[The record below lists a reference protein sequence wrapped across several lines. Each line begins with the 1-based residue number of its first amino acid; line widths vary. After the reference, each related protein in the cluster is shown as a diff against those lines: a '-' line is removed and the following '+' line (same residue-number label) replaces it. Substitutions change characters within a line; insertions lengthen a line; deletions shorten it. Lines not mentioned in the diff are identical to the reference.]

1 MILYVAILKTIN
13 PTKDEEVLEEHKAY
27 LQKYISEGKI
37 FAKGPFI
44 DHSGGL
50 IIYNVEDIDQ
60 AKELIEN
67 DPVIVHNSRT
77 YELKEWRS
85 NF

>member
-13 PTKDEEVLEEHKAY
+13 PVKDAEILDVHKAY
-27 LQKYISEGKI
+27 LQKYIDEGKI
-37 FAKGPFI
+37 YAKGPFT

-50 IIYNVEDIDQ
+50 IIYNVENMEQ
-60 AKELIEN
+60 AIELVEN
-67 DPVIVHNSRT
+67 DPVTIHNTRT
-77 YELKEWRS
+77 YELKEWKS